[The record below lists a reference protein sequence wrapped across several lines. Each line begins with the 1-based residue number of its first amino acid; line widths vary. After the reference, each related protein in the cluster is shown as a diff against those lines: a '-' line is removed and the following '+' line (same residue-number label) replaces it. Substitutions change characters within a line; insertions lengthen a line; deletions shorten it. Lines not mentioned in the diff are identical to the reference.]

1 MNRGMS
7 KIKHFLAVLTFIGA
21 AVYGAPAIAI
31 PYTPVTVSN
40 VQVNWSQG
48 QGTNSNLGGIY
59 YAGPITFTIGG
70 LPVTVWCDDFDNAVY
85 IGSSNQ
91 YFRTDADGANAYLF
105 NPALTSSQ
113 QSALDSQIAGL
124 AYEGTVLSNA
134 NALTSTTGA
143 QLQMAIWELQN
154 PSLVNTDF
162 AFQSAVNTLAGQA
175 STYYA
180 DMLQA
185 GYTYGQLVSPCGQ
198 NPASVTFSSACQ
210 TQGQIFVQNVPE
222 PMSLSLLGAGLAG
235 AIALRRRRKTSGS
248 AQ

>member
-1 MNRGMS
+1 MS
-7 KIKHFLAVLTFIGA
+7 KIKHFLVALIVIGA

-31 PYTPVTVSN
+31 PYAPVTVTN
-40 VQVNWSQG
+40 VEVNWSQG
-48 QGTNSNLGGIY
+48 HGTNSNLGSIY

-85 IGSSNQ
+85 IGSTDQ
-91 YFRTDADGANAYLF
+91 YFRTDAEGANAYLF

-124 AYEGTVLSNA
+124 AYMGTMLSNA
-134 NALTSTTGA
+134 NALTSTAGA
-143 QLQMAIWELQN
+143 QLQMAIWEFQN

-162 AFQSAVNTLAGQA
+162 AFQSAVNLLTGQA

-198 NPASVTFSSACQ
+198 NPASVTSSSACQ

-222 PMSLSLLGAGLAG
+222 PISLSLFGAGVAG
-235 AIALRRRRKTSGS
+235 AVALRRRRKTIRS